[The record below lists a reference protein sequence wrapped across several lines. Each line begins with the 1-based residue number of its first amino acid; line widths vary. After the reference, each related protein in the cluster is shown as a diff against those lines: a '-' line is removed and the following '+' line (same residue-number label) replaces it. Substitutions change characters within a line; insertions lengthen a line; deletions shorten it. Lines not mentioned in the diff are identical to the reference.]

1 MSSYIKE
8 SQYLGEKAIVFGNS
22 QLEAVLL
29 PGLGSNL
36 ISLKLKS
43 KDADLLRVP
52 ESKAQYE
59 KNPVLYGMPILFPP
73 NRIDSGI
80 FTYDGQTYQ
89 LTKNEEKYNNHLHG
103 FLYDKPWKVLKQ
115 DRNGESVRI
124 VTEIN
129 SDDFTSITKQFPH
142 SFSVKMTYTLDGG
155 VLSTNAT
162 ISNHGTR
169 KFPWGL
175 GYHTTFNLPI
185 SADGALE
192 NCTVSLPVDEHW
204 MLNERML
211 PTGEIRKL
219 TDAEEFQQGILLSDK
234 LFDDVYGYAKESEL
248 VNEAV
253 ITDHNEGIRIHYKCD
268 KRFGHW
274 VLFNGN
280 GKDLSGFVCPEPYTW
295 VTDAPNVDLPDSV
308 TGFREL
314 KPGEEVNLIS
324 QLIVDTF

>member
-8 SQYLGEKAIVFGNS
+8 SQYFGEEAIIFGNS

-36 ISLKLKS
+36 ISLRLKS

-52 ESKAQYE
+52 ESKSQYD
-59 KNPVLYGMPILFPP
+59 KNPCLYGMPILFPP
-73 NRIDSGI
+73 NRIDSGT
-80 FTYDGQTYQ
+80 FTYGGQTYQ
-89 LTKNEEKYNNHLHG
+89 FTKNEEKYNNHLHG

-115 DRNGESVRI
+115 DQYGESVRI

-129 SDDFTSITKQFPH
+129 SDDFPSITSQFPH
-142 SFSVKMTYTLDGG
+142 SFSLKMTYTLDGG

-162 ISNHGTR
+162 ISNHGTT

-185 SADGALE
+185 SSEGDLE
-192 NCTVSLPVDEHW
+192 DCTVSLPVDEHW
-204 MLNERML
+204 TLNERML

-219 TDAEEFQQGILLSDK
+219 PDAEEFQKGILLTDK
-234 LFDDVYGYAKESEL
+234 LFDDVYGYAKDEL

-253 ITDHNEGIRIHYKCD
+253 ITDQNEGIRIRYKCD

-295 VTDAPNVDLPDSV
+295 VTNAPNVDLPDSI
-308 TGFREL
+308 TGVREL